1 MRVAVLVSNDLTY
14 DQRVSKIC
22 DSLQHKNWEVRLV
35 GVLKFGSTSLQR
47 NYSTKRLNVFF
58 SKGPLFYFM
67 LNTRMFFYLLFHKT
81 EAIWANDLDVLWPA
95 ILMKKLRGTKVI
107 YDSHEYFTE
116 AEGLTGRERIKAIW
130 TRIEERCIPH
140 VDLFITVNESIAS
153 IYRKKYNRE
162 VLVQRNMP
170 VLLEDESEREALF
183 EVKTVVL
190 QGAYI
195 DPDRGGMELVE
206 AFQFI
211 EGIQLLIVG
220 AGRDLENIK
229 RRIIEL
235 QLEEKVKVL
244 PRMSYFDLKK
254 LTRRVH
260 LGVSL
265 DKPLHLNYTLS
276 LPNKLFDYI
285 HAGVPVLVS
294 NLVEPARIVNEYQ
307 VGEVVEEVTPK
318 VIAEGIQ
325 KVLNSASYNEYR
337 AATKKAKSA
346 LHWQADFD
354 KLDFS
359 KIS

>member
-35 GVLKFGSTSLQR
+35 GVLKSGSTSLQR
-47 NYSTKRLNVFF
+47 NYSIQRLNVFF
-58 SKGPLFYFM
+58 SKGSLFYFM

-211 EGIQLLIVG
+211 EGIQLIIVG

-229 RRIIEL
+229 RRIVEL

-244 PRMSYFDLKK
+244 PRMSYLELKK
-254 LTRRVH
+254 LTQRAH

-294 NLVEPARIVNEYQ
+294 NLVEPARIVNEYL
-307 VGEVVEEVTPK
+307 VGEVIEEVTPK
-318 VIAEGIQ
+318 AIAEGIQ
-325 KVLNSASYNEYR
+325 KVLNSLSYEGYR

-354 KLDFS
+354 KIDFS
-359 KIS
+359 KFS

>member
-1 MRVAVLVSNDLTY
+1 
-14 DQRVSKIC
+14 
-22 DSLQHKNWEVRLV
+22 
-35 GVLKFGSTSLQR
+35 LKSGSTPLKR
-47 NYSTKRLNVFF
+47 NYSTQRLNVFF

-67 LNTRMFFYLLFHKT
+67 LNVRMLFYLLFHKT
-81 EAIWANDLDVLWPA
+81 EIIWANDLDVLWPA
-95 ILMKKLRGTKVI
+95 VFMKKLRGTKVI

-130 TRIEERCIPH
+130 TRIEERCVPH
-140 VDLFITVNESIAS
+140 VDLFLTVNESIAA

-170 VLLEDESEREALF
+170 ILLEDESEREELF

-206 AFQFI
+206 AFQFL

-229 RRIIEL
+229 RRIAEL
-235 QLEEKVKVL
+235 HLEERVKVL
-244 PRMSYFDLKK
+244 PRMSYFELKK
-254 LTRRVH
+254 LTQRVH

-294 NLVEPARIVNEYQ
+294 NLVEPACIVNEYQ
-307 VGEVVEEVTPK
+307 VGEVVEEVTPEA
-318 VIAEGIQ
+318 IAEGIQ
-325 KVLNSASYNEYR
+325 KVLNSLSYEDYR

-354 KLDFS
+354 KIDFS
-359 KIS
+359 KFS

>member
-1 MRVAVLVSNDLTY
+1 
-14 DQRVSKIC
+14 
-22 DSLQHKNWEVRLV
+22 
-35 GVLKFGSTSLQR
+35 
-47 NYSTKRLNVFF
+47 
-58 SKGPLFYFM
+58 
-67 LNTRMFFYLLFHKT
+67 
-81 EAIWANDLDVLWPA
+81 
-95 ILMKKLRGTKVI
+95 
-107 YDSHEYFTE
+107 
-116 AEGLTGRERIKAIW
+116 
-130 TRIEERCIPH
+130 
-140 VDLFITVNESIAS
+140 VNESIAS

-170 VLLEDESEREALF
+170 ILVEDESEREELF

-206 AFQFI
+206 AFQFL

-229 RRIIEL
+229 RRIVEL

-244 PRMSYFDLKK
+244 PRMSYSELKK
-254 LTRRVH
+254 LTQRVH

-285 HAGVPVLVS
+285 HAEVPVLVS
-294 NLVEPARIVNEYQ
+294 NLVEPARIVTEYK
-307 VGEVVEEVTPK
+307 VGEVVLEVTPK
-318 VIAEGIQ
+318 SIAEGIQ
-325 KVLNSASYNEYR
+325 KVLNSASYEAYR
-337 AATKKAKSA
+337 TATKKAKSA

-354 KLDFS
+354 KIDFS
-359 KIS
+359 KFS

>member
-22 DSLQHKNWEVRLV
+22 DSLQHKKWDVHLI
-35 GVLKFGSTSLQR
+35 GVLKSGSTSLQR
-47 NYSTKRLNVFF
+47 NYSTQRLNVFF

-67 LNTRMFFYLLFHKT
+67 LNVRMFFYLLFHKT
-81 EAIWANDLDVLWPA
+81 EIIWANYLDVLWPA
-95 ILMKKLRGTKVI
+95 VFMKRIRGTKII

-116 AEGLTGRERIKAIW
+116 AEGLTGRERIKAFW

-140 VDLFITVNESIAS
+140 VDLFITVNESIAE
-153 IYRKKYNRE
+153 IYRNKYKRE
-162 VLVQRNMP
+162 VFVQRNMP
-170 VLLEDESEREALF
+170 ILVEDESEREELF
-183 EVKTVVL
+183 ELKTVVL

-206 AFQFI
+206 AFQFLD
-211 EGIQLLIVG
+211 GIQLLIVG

-229 RRIIEL
+229 KRIVEL
-235 QLEEKVKVL
+235 RLEEKVKVL
-244 PRMSYFDLKK
+244 PRMSYFELKK
-254 LTRRVH
+254 LTQTSH

-294 NLVEPARIVNEYQ
+294 NLVEPARIVNEFK
-307 VGEVVEEVTPK
+307 VGEVIEEVTPK
-318 VIAEGIQ
+318 AIAEGIQ
-325 KVLNSASYNEYR
+325 KVLNSSTYNEYR

-359 KIS
+359 IIS

>member
-22 DSLQHKNWEVRLV
+22 DSLQHKKWEVQLV
-35 GVLKFGSTSLQR
+35 GVLKTESTSIQR
-47 NYSTKRLNVFF
+47 TYSTNRLRVFF

-67 LNTRMFFYLLFHKT
+67 LNVRMFFYLLFHKT
-81 EAIWANDLDVLWPA
+81 DVIWANDLDVLWPA
-95 ILMKKLRGTKVI
+95 VLMKKLRGTKVI

-170 VLLEDESEREALF
+170 ILVEDESEREELF

-206 AFQFI
+206 AFQYL

-229 RRIIEL
+229 KRIVEL
-235 QLEEKVKVL
+235 RLEEKVKVL
-244 PRMSYFDLKK
+244 PRMSYFELKK
-254 LTRRVH
+254 LTQRVQ

-265 DKPLHLNYTLS
+265 DKPLHMNYTLS

-294 NLVEPARIVNEYQ
+294 NLVEPARIVNEYG
-307 VGEVVEEVTPK
+307 VGEVVSEVTPK
-318 VIAEGIQ
+318 TIAEGIQ
-325 KVLNSASYNEYR
+325 KILDSSSYEAYR
-337 AATKKAKSA
+337 TATKKAKSA

>member
-22 DSLQHKNWEVRLV
+22 DSLQHKKWEVQLV
-35 GVLKFGSTSLQR
+35 GVLKTESTSVQR
-47 NYSTKRLNVFF
+47 TYSTNRLRVFF

-67 LNTRMFFYLLFHKT
+67 LNVRMFFYLLFHKT
-81 EAIWANDLDVLWPA
+81 EIIWANDLDVLWSA
-95 ILMKKLRGTKVI
+95 VLIKKLRGAKII

-116 AEGLTGRERIKAIW
+116 AEGLTGRERIKAFW

-140 VDLFITVNESIAS
+140 VDLFITVNESIAK
-153 IYRKKYNRE
+153 IYREKYNRE

-170 VLLEDESEREALF
+170 ILVEDESEREELF

-206 AFQFI
+206 AFQYL

-229 RRIIEL
+229 RRIVEL

-244 PRMSYFDLKK
+244 PRMSYFELKQ
-254 LTRRVH
+254 LTQRVH

-325 KVLNSASYNEYR
+325 KVLNSPSYNEYKT
-337 AATKKAKSA
+337 ATKKAKSA

>member
-22 DSLQHKNWEVRLV
+22 DSLQHKNWEVRLI
-35 GVLKFGSTSLQR
+35 GVIKPGSTPLQR
-47 NYSTKRLNVFF
+47 NYSTQRLNVFF

-67 LNTRMFFYLLFHKT
+67 LNVRMFFYLLFHKT
-81 EAIWANDLDVLWPA
+81 EIIWANDLDVLWPA
-95 ILMKKLRGTKVI
+95 ILMKKFRGTKVI

-116 AEGLTGRERIKAIW
+116 AEGLTGRARIKAIW
-130 TRIEERCIPH
+130 TRIEERCVPQ
-140 VDLFITVNESIAS
+140 VDLFLTVNESIAS

-170 VLLEDESEREALF
+170 VFVEDEGEREELF

-206 AFQFI
+206 AFQFL

-229 RRIIEL
+229 RRIVGL
-235 QLEEKVKVL
+235 KLEEKVKVL

-254 LTRRVH
+254 LTQRVH

-294 NLVEPARIVNEYQ
+294 NLVEPARIVREHQ
-307 VGEVVEEVTPK
+307 VGEVIEEVTPK

-325 KVLNSASYNEYR
+325 KVLNSSSYEAYR
-337 AATKKAKSA
+337 VATKKAKSA

-354 KLDFS
+354 KIDFS
-359 KIS
+359 KFS

>member
-35 GVLKFGSTSLQR
+35 GVLKSGSTPFQR
-47 NYSTKRLNVFF
+47 NYSTQRLNVFF

-67 LNTRMFFYLLFHKT
+67 LNVRMFFYLLFHKT
-81 EAIWANDLDVLWPA
+81 EIIWANDLDVLWPA
-95 ILMKKLRGTKVI
+95 VLMKKLRGTKVI

-153 IYRKKYNRE
+153 IYRKKYNLE

-170 VLLEDESEREALF
+170 VLVEDESEREELF

-206 AFQFI
+206 AFQYL

-244 PRMSYFDLKK
+244 PRMSYLELKK
-254 LTRRVH
+254 LTQRVH

-307 VGEVVEEVTPK
+307 VGEVIEEVTPNA
-318 VIAEGIQ
+318 IAEGIL
-325 KVLNSASYNEYR
+325 KVLNSSLYEAYR

-354 KLDFS
+354 KIDFS
-359 KIS
+359 KFS

>member
-22 DSLQHKNWEVRLV
+22 DSLQHKKWDVQLV
-35 GVLKFGSTSLQR
+35 GVLKPESTFLQR
-47 NYSTKRLNVFF
+47 TYSIERLRVFF
-58 SKGPLFYFM
+58 TKGPLFYFM
-67 LNTRMFFYLLFHKT
+67 LNVRMFFYLLFHKT
-81 EAIWANDLDVLWPA
+81 EIIWANDLDVLWPA
-95 ILMKKLRGTKVI
+95 VLMKKLRGTKVI

-116 AEGLTGRERIKAIW
+116 AEGLNGRERIKAIW
-130 TRIEERCIPH
+130 TRIEERCVPF
-140 VDLFITVNESIAS
+140 VDVFITVNESIAS

-170 VLLEDESEREALF
+170 VLVEEWEEQVELF
-183 EVKTVVL
+183 ETKTVVL

-206 AFQFI
+206 AFQHL
-211 EGIQLLIVG
+211 EGVQLLIVG

-229 RRIIEL
+229 RRIVEL
-235 QLEEKVKVL
+235 HLEEKVKVL
-244 PRMSYFDLKK
+244 PRMSYFELKK
-254 LTRRVH
+254 LTQRVH

-294 NLVEPARIVNEYQ
+294 NLVEPARIVNEYN

-325 KVLNSASYNEYR
+325 KVLNSSSYEAYR
-337 AATKKAKSA
+337 ASAKKAMSA

>member
-1 MRVAVLVSNDLTY
+1 MPVAVLVSNDLTY

-22 DSLQHKNWEVRLV
+22 DSLQHKNWEVLLI
-35 GVLKFGSTSLQR
+35 GVLKSGSTPLQR
-47 NYSTKRLNVFF
+47 NYSTQRLNVFF

-67 LNTRMFFYLLFHKT
+67 LNTRIFFYLLFHKT
-81 EAIWANDLDVLWPA
+81 EVIWANDLDVLWPA

-116 AEGLTGRERIKAIW
+116 AEGLTGRERIKAVW
-130 TRIEERCIPH
+130 TRIEERCIPQI
-140 VDLFITVNESIAS
+140 DLFITVNESIAE
-153 IYRKKYNRE
+153 IYRAKYKRE
-162 VLVQRNMP
+162 VFVQRNMP
-170 VLLEDESEREALF
+170 VLMEELEEEVELF
-183 EVKTVVL
+183 EMKTVVL

-206 AFQFI
+206 AFQYL

-229 RRIIEL
+229 ERIVEL

-244 PRMSYFDLKK
+244 PRMSYFELKK
-254 LTRRVH
+254 LTQRVH

-307 VGEVVEEVTPK
+307 VGEVIEEVTPK

-325 KVLNSASYNEYR
+325 KVLNSASYETYR

>member
-22 DSLQHKNWEVRLV
+22 NSLQHKNWEVRLI
-35 GVLKFGSTSLQR
+35 GVLKSESTPLER
-47 NYSTKRLNVFF
+47 TYSTKRLNVFF

-67 LNTRMFFYLLFHKT
+67 LNVRMFFYLLFHKT
-81 EAIWANDLDVLWPA
+81 EIIWANDLDVLWPA
-95 ILMKKLRGTKVI
+95 VLMKRLRGTKVI

-116 AEGLTGRERIKAIW
+116 AEGLAGRERIKAIW
-130 TRIEERCIPH
+130 TRIEKRCVPH

-153 IYRKKYNRE
+153 IYREKYNRE
-162 VLVQRNMP
+162 VWVQRNMP
-170 VLLEDESEREALF
+170 VLVEDDSVNEDLF

-206 AFQFI
+206 AFQFL

-220 AGRDLENIK
+220 SGRDLENIK
-229 RRIIEL
+229 RRIVEL
-235 QLEEKVKVL
+235 HLEEKVKVL
-244 PRMSYFDLKK
+244 LRMSYLELKK
-254 LTRRVH
+254 LTQRVH

-294 NLVEPARIVNEYQ
+294 NLIEPARIVNEFQ
-307 VGEVVEEVTPK
+307 VGEIVEDVTPK
-318 VIAEGIQ
+318 SIAKGIE
-325 KVLNSASYNEYR
+325 KILNSPSYDSYR
-337 AATKKAKSA
+337 DATKKAKSA

-354 KLDFS
+354 KIDFS
-359 KIS
+359 KFS

>member
-22 DSLQHKNWEVRLV
+22 DSIQHKNWEVLLI
-35 GVLKFGSTSLQR
+35 GVLKSGSTPLQR
-47 NYSTKRLNVFF
+47 NYSTQRLNVFF

-95 ILMKKLRGTKVI
+95 ILMKKLRGTKII

-130 TRIEERCIPH
+130 TRIEERCIPQ
-140 VDLFITVNESIAS
+140 VDLFVTVNESIAS

-170 VLLEDESEREALF
+170 VLVEDEREREELF

-206 AFQFI
+206 AFQYL

-229 RRIIEL
+229 SRIIEL
-235 QLEEKVKVL
+235 HLEEKVKVL
-244 PRMSYFDLKK
+244 PRVSYFDLKK
-254 LTRRVH
+254 LTQRVH

-325 KVLNSASYNEYR
+325 KVLNSTSYEAYR

>member
-1 MRVAVLVSNDLTY
+1 
-14 DQRVSKIC
+14 
-22 DSLQHKNWEVRLV
+22 VRLI
-35 GVLKFGSTSLQR
+35 GVLKSGSTPLQR
-47 NYSTKRLNVFF
+47 NYSTQRLNVLF

-67 LNTRMFFYLLFHKT
+67 LNVRMFFYLLFHKT
-81 EAIWANDLDVLWPA
+81 EIIWANDLDVLWPA

-130 TRIEERCIPH
+130 TRIEERCVPQ
-140 VDLFITVNESIAS
+140 VDLFLTVNESIAS

-170 VLLEDESEREALF
+170 ILVEDEYEREELF

-206 AFQFI
+206 AFQFL
-211 EGIQLLIVG
+211 EGIQLFIVG

-229 RRIIEL
+229 RRIVEL
-235 QLEEKVKVL
+235 HVEEKAKVL
-244 PRMSYFDLKK
+244 PRMSYDELKK
-254 LTRRVH
+254 LTQRVH

-265 DKPLHLNYTLS
+265 DKPLHMNYTLS

-294 NLVEPARIVNEYQ
+294 NLVEPARIVSEYQ
-307 VGEVVEEVTPK
+307 VGEVLEEVTPK
-318 VIAEGIQ
+318 MIAEGIQ
-325 KVLNSASYNEYR
+325 KMLNSSSYEAYR

-354 KLDFS
+354 KIDFS
-359 KIS
+359 KFS

>member
-22 DSLQHKNWEVRLV
+22 DSLQHKNWEVLLI
-35 GVLKFGSTSLQR
+35 GVLKSGSTPLQR
-47 NYSTKRLNVFF
+47 NYSTQRLNVFF

-95 ILMKKLRGTKVI
+95 ILMKKLRGTKII

-130 TRIEERCIPH
+130 TRIEERCIPQ
-140 VDLFITVNESIAS
+140 VDLFVTVNESIAS

-170 VLLEDESEREALF
+170 VLVEDEREREELF

-206 AFQFI
+206 AFQYL

-229 RRIIEL
+229 SRIIEL
-235 QLEEKVKVL
+235 HLEEKVKVL
-244 PRMSYFDLKK
+244 PRVSYFDLKK
-254 LTRRVH
+254 LTQRVH

-325 KVLNSASYNEYR
+325 KVLNSTSYEAYR

>member
-35 GVLKFGSTSLQR
+35 GVLKSGSTPFQR
-47 NYSTKRLNVFF
+47 NYSTQRLNVFF

-67 LNTRMFFYLLFHKT
+67 LNVRMFFYLLFHKT
-81 EAIWANDLDVLWPA
+81 EIIWANDLDVLWPA
-95 ILMKKLRGTKVI
+95 VLMKKLRGTKVI

-170 VLLEDESEREALF
+170 VLVEDESEREALF

-206 AFQFI
+206 AFQFLD
-211 EGIQLLIVG
+211 GIQLLIVG

-229 RRIIEL
+229 RRIVEL

-244 PRMSYFDLKK
+244 PRMSYLELKK
-254 LTRRVH
+254 LTQRVH

-307 VGEVVEEVTPK
+307 VGEVIEEVTPK

-325 KVLNSASYNEYR
+325 KVLNSASYNEYK

-354 KLDFS
+354 KIDFS
-359 KIS
+359 KFS

>member
-22 DSLQHKNWEVRLV
+22 DSLRHKNWEVELV
-35 GVLKFGSTSLQR
+35 GVLKPESVSLQR
-47 NYSTKRLNVFF
+47 NYSTKRLCVFF
-58 SKGPLFYFM
+58 SKGPLFYVM
-67 LNTRMFFYLLFHKT
+67 LNVRMFIHLLFHKT
-81 EAIWANDLDVLWPA
+81 DIIWANDLDVLWPA
-95 ILMKKLRGTKVI
+95 VLVNKLRGTRVI

-116 AEGLTGRERIKAIW
+116 AEGLTGRVRIKAIW
-130 TRIEERCIPH
+130 TRIEERCIPF
-140 VDLFITVNESIAS
+140 VDIFITVNESIAS

-170 VLLEDESEREALF
+170 ILVEDESEREELF

-206 AFQFI
+206 AFQFLEEI
-211 EGIQLLIVG
+211 ELLIVG
-220 AGRDLENIK
+220 AGRDFENIK
-229 RRIIEL
+229 RRIVEL
-235 QLEEKVKVL
+235 HLEEKVKVL
-244 PRMSYFDLKK
+244 PRMSYFELKK
-254 LTRRVH
+254 LTQRVH

-294 NLVEPARIVNEYQ
+294 NLVEPARIVNEFK
-307 VGEVVEEVTPK
+307 VGEVVSEVTSK
-318 VIAEGIQ
+318 SIAEGIQ
-325 KVLNSASYNEYR
+325 KILNSSSYEAYR
-337 AATKKAKSA
+337 VATKKAKSA

>member
-1 MRVAVLVSNDLTY
+1 M
-14 DQRVSKIC
+14 
-22 DSLQHKNWEVRLV
+22 
-35 GVLKFGSTSLQR
+35 
-47 NYSTKRLNVFF
+47 
-58 SKGPLFYFM
+58 
-67 LNTRMFFYLLFHKT
+67 
-81 EAIWANDLDVLWPA
+81 
-95 ILMKKLRGTKVI
+95 
-107 YDSHEYFTE
+107 
-116 AEGLTGRERIKAIW
+116 
-130 TRIEERCIPH
+130 
-140 VDLFITVNESIAS
+140 NESIAE
-153 IYRKKYNRE
+153 IYRNKYKRE
-162 VLVQRNMP
+162 VFVQRNMP
-170 VLLEDESEREALF
+170 ILVEDESEREELF
-183 EVKTVVL
+183 ELKTVVL

-206 AFQFI
+206 AFQFLD
-211 EGIQLLIVG
+211 GIQLLIVG

-229 RRIIEL
+229 KRIVEL
-235 QLEEKVKVL
+235 RLEEKVKVL

-254 LTRRVH
+254 LTQRVH

-294 NLVEPARIVNEYQ
+294 NLVEPARIVNEFK
-307 VGEVVEEVTPK
+307 VGEVIEEVTPK
-318 VIAEGIQ
+318 AIAEGIQ

-337 AATKKAKSA
+337 TATKKAKSA

>member
-1 MRVAVLVSNDLTY
+1 MRVAVLVSNDLVY

-22 DSLQHKNWEVRLV
+22 DSLQHKNWEVQLV
-35 GVLKFGSTSLQR
+35 GVLKPESISLQR
-47 NYSTKRLNVFF
+47 NYSTTRLRVFF

-67 LNTRMFFYLLFHKT
+67 LNVRIFFYLLFHKT
-81 EAIWANDLDVLWPA
+81 EIIWANDLDVLWPA
-95 ILMKKLRGTKVI
+95 VFMKKLRGTRVI
-107 YDSHEYFTE
+107 YDSHEFFTE
-116 AEGLTGRERIKAIW
+116 AEGLTGRKRIKAIW
-130 TRIEERCIPH
+130 TRIEEQCIPH
-140 VDLFITVNESIAS
+140 VDLFLTVNESIAS

-170 VLLEDESEREALF
+170 ILMEGESLTEDLL
-183 EVKTVVL
+183 EVKTVIL

-206 AFQFI
+206 AFQYL

-229 RRIIEL
+229 KRIDEL
-235 QLEEKVKVL
+235 HLEEKVKVL
-244 PRMSYFDLKK
+244 PRMSYFELKK
-254 LTRRVH
+254 LTQCVH

-307 VGEVVEEVTPK
+307 IGEVVEEVTPK
-318 VIAEGIQ
+318 VIADGIQ
-325 KVLNSASYNEYR
+325 KVLNSASYQDYR

>member
-22 DSLQHKNWEVRLV
+22 DSLQHKKWDVHLI
-35 GVLKFGSTSLQR
+35 GVLKSGSTSLQR
-47 NYSTKRLNVFF
+47 NYSTQRLNVFF

-67 LNTRMFFYLLFHKT
+67 LNVRMFFYLLFHKT
-81 EAIWANDLDVLWPA
+81 EIIWANDLDVLWSA
-95 ILMKKLRGTKVI
+95 VLIKKLRGAKII

-116 AEGLTGRERIKAIW
+116 AEGLTGRERIKAFW

-140 VDLFITVNESIAS
+140 VDLFITVNESIAE
-153 IYRKKYNRE
+153 IYRNKYKRE
-162 VLVQRNMP
+162 VFVQRNMP
-170 VLLEDESEREALF
+170 ILVEDESEREELF
-183 EVKTVVL
+183 ELKTVVL

-206 AFQFI
+206 AFQFLD
-211 EGIQLLIVG
+211 GIQLLIVG

-229 RRIIEL
+229 SRIIEL

-244 PRMSYFDLKK
+244 PRMSYFELKK
-254 LTRRVH
+254 LTQRVH

-325 KVLNSASYNEYR
+325 KVLNSPSYEAYR
-337 AATKKAKSA
+337 DATKKAKSA

>member
-1 MRVAVLVSNDLTY
+1 MRVAVLVSNDLAY

-22 DSLQHKNWEVRLV
+22 DSLQHKNWEVQLV
-35 GVLKFGSTSLQR
+35 GVLKSESISLQR
-47 NYSTKRLNVFF
+47 EYSTKRLRVFF
-58 SKGPLFYFM
+58 SKGPLFYVM
-67 LNTRMFFYLLFHKT
+67 LNVRMFFYLLFHKT
-81 EAIWANDLDVLWPA
+81 DVIWANDLDVLWPA
-95 ILMKKLRGTKVI
+95 VFMKKFRGTKII

-130 TRIEERCIPH
+130 TRIEERCIPY
-140 VDLFITVNESIAS
+140 VDVFITVNESIAE
-153 IYRKKYNRE
+153 IYRAKYKRE
-162 VLVQRNMP
+162 VFVQRNMP
-170 VLLEDESEREALF
+170 VLSEELEEQVDLF
-183 EVKTVVL
+183 EVNTVVL

-206 AFQFI
+206 AFQYL

-220 AGRDLENIK
+220 AGRDLENMK
-229 RRIIEL
+229 RRIVEL
-235 QLEEKVKVL
+235 HLEDKVKVL
-244 PRMSYFDLKK
+244 PRMSYSELKK
-254 LTRRVH
+254 LTQRVH

-265 DKPLHLNYTLS
+265 DKPLHMNYTLS

-294 NLVEPARIVNEYQ
+294 NLVEPARIVNEYK
-307 VGEVVEEVTPK
+307 VGEVVLEVTPK
-318 VIAEGIQ
+318 SIAEGIQ
-325 KVLNSASYNEYR
+325 RILNSSSYEAFR
-337 AATKKAKSA
+337 SATKKAKST

>member
-22 DSLQHKNWEVRLV
+22 DSLQYKNWEVELV
-35 GVLKFGSTSLQR
+35 GVLKPESISLQR
-47 NYSTKRLNVFF
+47 NYSTRRLRVFF
-58 SKGPLFYFM
+58 SKGPLFYIM
-67 LNTRMFFYLLFHKT
+67 LNVRMFFYLLFHKT
-81 EAIWANDLDVLWPA
+81 EIIWANDLDVLWPA
-95 ILMKKLRGTKVI
+95 VFMKKLRGTRII

-130 TRIEERCIPH
+130 TGIEEQCIPH
-140 VDLFITVNESIAS
+140 VDLFVTVNESIAS

-170 VLLEDESEREALF
+170 ILVEEESLTEDLL
-183 EVKTVVL
+183 EVKTVIL

-206 AFQFI
+206 AFQYL

-229 RRIIEL
+229 KRIVEL
-235 QLEEKVKVL
+235 HLEEKVKVL
-244 PRMSYFDLKK
+244 LRMSYSELKK
-254 LTRRVH
+254 LTQRVH

-325 KVLNSASYNEYR
+325 KVLNSSSYREYR
-337 AATKKAKSA
+337 AATKKAKSK

-354 KLDFS
+354 KIDFS
-359 KIS
+359 KFS

>member
-1 MRVAVLVSNDLTY
+1 MRVAVLVSNDLVY

-22 DSLQHKNWEVRLV
+22 DSLQHKNWEVELV
-35 GVLKFGSTSLQR
+35 GVLKPESISLQR
-47 NYSTKRLNVFF
+47 DYSTKRLRVFF
-58 SKGPLFYFM
+58 SKGPLFYVM
-67 LNTRMFFYLLFHKT
+67 LNVRMFFYLLFHKT
-81 EAIWANDLDVLWPA
+81 DVIWANDLDVLWPA
-95 ILMKKLRGTKVI
+95 VLMKKLRGTKII

-130 TRIEERCIPH
+130 TRIEERCIPF
-140 VDLFITVNESIAS
+140 VDVFITVNESIAE
-153 IYRKKYNRE
+153 IYRAEYKRE

-170 VLLEDESEREALF
+170 VLAEELEEQVELF
-183 EVKTVVL
+183 EMKTVVL

-206 AFQFI
+206 AFQYL

-229 RRIIEL
+229 RRIVEL
-235 QLEEKVKVL
+235 HLEEKVKVL
-244 PRMSYFDLKK
+244 PRMSYFELKK
-254 LTRRVH
+254 LTQRVH

-265 DKPLHLNYTLS
+265 DKPLHMNYTLS
-276 LPNKLFDYI
+276 LPNKLFDYM

-294 NLVEPARIVNEYQ
+294 NLVEPTRIVNEYK
-307 VGEVVEEVTPK
+307 VGEVVSEVTPRA
-318 VIAEGIQ
+318 IAEGIQ
-325 KVLNSASYNEYR
+325 KILNSSSYGAYR

>member
-22 DSLQHKNWEVRLV
+22 NSLQHKNWEVRLI
-35 GVLKFGSTSLQR
+35 GVLKSESTPLQR
-47 NYSTKRLNVFF
+47 SYSTQRLNVFF

-67 LNTRMFFYLLFHKT
+67 LNFRMFFYLLFHKT
-81 EAIWANDLDVLWPA
+81 EIIWANDLDVLWPA
-95 ILMKKLRGTKVI
+95 VLMKKLRGTKVI

-130 TRIEERCIPH
+130 TRIEKRCVPH
-140 VDLFITVNESIAS
+140 VDLFITVNESIAT
-153 IYRKKYNRE
+153 IYREKYNRE
-162 VLVQRNMP
+162 VCVQRNMP
-170 VLLEDESEREALF
+170 VLVEDDSVSEDLF

-206 AFQFI
+206 AFQYL

-220 AGRDLENIK
+220 AGRDLDNIK
-229 RRIIEL
+229 RRIVEL

-244 PRMSYFDLKK
+244 PRMSYFELKK
-254 LTRRVH
+254 LTQRVH

-294 NLVEPARIVNEYQ
+294 NLVEPARIVNEYK

-325 KVLNSASYNEYR
+325 KVLNSPLYQDYR

-354 KLDFS
+354 KIDFS
-359 KIS
+359 VFS

>member
-35 GVLKFGSTSLQR
+35 GVLKSGSTSLQR
-47 NYSTKRLNVFF
+47 NYSTQRLNVFF
-58 SKGPLFYFM
+58 TKGPLFYFM
-67 LNTRMFFYLLFHKT
+67 LNVRMFFYLLLHKT
-81 EAIWANDLDVLWPA
+81 EIIWANDLDVLWPA
-95 ILMKKLRGTKVI
+95 VLMKKLRGTKVI

-116 AEGLTGRERIKAIW
+116 SEGLTGRERIKAIW

-140 VDLFITVNESIAS
+140 VDLFITVNESIVS

-162 VLVQRNMP
+162 VLIQRNMP
-170 VLLEDESEREALF
+170 ILVEDESEREALF

-206 AFQFI
+206 AFQFL

-235 QLEEKVKVL
+235 HLEEKVKVL
-244 PRMSYFDLKK
+244 PRMSYLELKK
-254 LTRRVH
+254 LTQRVH

-294 NLVEPARIVNEYQ
+294 NLVEPARIVNEYL
-307 VGEVVEEVTPK
+307 VGEVIEEVTPK

-325 KVLNSASYNEYR
+325 KVLNSASYEAYR

-354 KLDFS
+354 KIDFS
-359 KIS
+359 KFS

>member
-22 DSLQHKNWEVRLV
+22 NSLQHKNWEVRLI
-35 GVLKFGSTSLQR
+35 GVLKSESAPLERT
-47 NYSTKRLNVFF
+47 YSTKRLNVFF

-67 LNTRMFFYLLFHKT
+67 LNFRMFFYLLFHKT
-81 EAIWANDLDVLWPA
+81 EIIWANDLDVLWPA
-95 ILMKKLRGTKVI
+95 VLMKRFRGTKVI

-130 TRIEERCIPH
+130 TRIEKRCVPH

-153 IYRKKYNRE
+153 IYREKYNRE
-162 VLVQRNMP
+162 VCVQRNMP
-170 VLLEDESEREALF
+170 VLVEDDSGNEDLF
-183 EVKTVVL
+183 DVKTVVL

-206 AFQFI
+206 AFQYL

-220 AGRDLENIK
+220 AGRDLENMK
-229 RRIIEL
+229 RRIVEL
-235 QLEEKVKVL
+235 HLEEKVKVL
-244 PRMSYFDLKK
+244 PRMSYSELKK
-254 LTRRVH
+254 LTQRVH

-294 NLVEPARIVNEYQ
+294 NLIEPARIVNEFQ
-307 VGEVVEEVTPK
+307 VGEIVEDVTPK
-318 VIAEGIQ
+318 SIAKGIE
-325 KVLNSASYNEYR
+325 KILNSPSYESYR
-337 AATKKAKSA
+337 DATKKAKSA

-354 KLDFS
+354 KIDFS
-359 KIS
+359 NFS

>member
-22 DSLQHKNWEVRLV
+22 DSLQHKKWEVQLV
-35 GVLKFGSTSLQR
+35 GVLKTESTSIQR
-47 NYSTKRLNVFF
+47 TYSTNRLRVFF

-67 LNTRMFFYLLFHKT
+67 LNVRMFFYLLFHKT
-81 EAIWANDLDVLWPA
+81 EIIWANDLDVLWPA
-95 ILMKKLRGTKVI
+95 VFMKRIRGTKII

-116 AEGLTGRERIKAIW
+116 AEGLTGRERIKAFW

-140 VDLFITVNESIAS
+140 VDLFITVNESIAE
-153 IYRKKYNRE
+153 IYRNKYKRE
-162 VLVQRNMP
+162 VFVQRNMP
-170 VLLEDESEREALF
+170 ILVEDESEREELF

-206 AFQFI
+206 AFQYL

-229 RRIIEL
+229 RRIVEL

-244 PRMSYFDLKK
+244 PRMSYLELKQ
-254 LTRRVH
+254 LTQRVH

-294 NLVEPARIVNEYQ
+294 NLLEPARIVNEYG
-307 VGEVVEEVTPK
+307 VGEVVSEVTPK
-318 VIAEGIQ
+318 AIAVGIQ
-325 KVLNSASYNEYR
+325 IVLNSPSYNEYKT
-337 AATKKAKSA
+337 ATKKAKSA

>member
-22 DSLQHKNWEVRLV
+22 DSLQHKNWEVRLI
-35 GVLKFGSTSLQR
+35 GVLKSGSSPLQR
-47 NYSTKRLNVFF
+47 NYSTQRLNVFF

-67 LNTRMFFYLLFHKT
+67 LNVRMFFYLLFHKT
-81 EAIWANDLDVLWPA
+81 DVIWANDLDVLWPA
-95 ILMKKLRGTKVI
+95 VLMKKLRGTKVI

-116 AEGLTGRERIKAIW
+116 AEGLTGRDRIKAIW

-153 IYRKKYNRE
+153 IYRKKYSRE
-162 VLVQRNMP
+162 VFVQRNMP
-170 VLLEDESEREALF
+170 VLLKDESEREVLF

-206 AFQFI
+206 AFQYL

-235 QLEEKVKVL
+235 HLEEKVKVL

-254 LTRRVH
+254 LTQRVH

-294 NLVEPARIVNEYQ
+294 NLVEPARIVNEYH

-354 KLDFS
+354 RLDFS
-359 KIS
+359 IIY

>member
-1 MRVAVLVSNDLTY
+1 MPILV
-14 DQRVSKIC
+14 
-22 DSLQHKNWEVRLV
+22 
-35 GVLKFGSTSLQR
+35 
-47 NYSTKRLNVFF
+47 
-58 SKGPLFYFM
+58 
-67 LNTRMFFYLLFHKT
+67 
-81 EAIWANDLDVLWPA
+81 
-95 ILMKKLRGTKVI
+95 
-107 YDSHEYFTE
+107 
-116 AEGLTGRERIKAIW
+116 
-130 TRIEERCIPH
+130 
-140 VDLFITVNESIAS
+140 
-153 IYRKKYNRE
+153 
-162 VLVQRNMP
+162 
-170 VLLEDESEREALF
+170 EDESEREALF

-206 AFQFI
+206 AFQYL

-235 QLEEKVKVL
+235 HLEEMVKVL

-254 LTRRVH
+254 LTQRVH

-294 NLVEPARIVNEYQ
+294 NLVEPARIVNEYH
-307 VGEVVEEVTPK
+307 VGEVVEEVSPK
-318 VIAEGIQ
+318 VIAEGIE
-325 KVLNSASYNEYR
+325 KVLNSPSYEAYR

-354 KLDFS
+354 KIDFS
-359 KIS
+359 KFS

>member
-22 DSLQHKNWEVRLV
+22 NSLQHKNWEVRLI
-35 GVLKFGSTSLQR
+35 GVLKSESAPLERT
-47 NYSTKRLNVFF
+47 YSTKRLNVFF

-67 LNTRMFFYLLFHKT
+67 LNFRMFFYLLFHKT
-81 EAIWANDLDVLWPA
+81 EIIWANDLDVLWPVV
-95 ILMKKLRGTKVI
+95 LMKRFRGTKVI

-130 TRIEERCIPH
+130 TRIEKRCVPH

-153 IYRKKYNRE
+153 IYREKYNRE
-162 VLVQRNMP
+162 VCVQRNMP
-170 VLLEDESEREALF
+170 VLVEDDSGNEDLF
-183 EVKTVVL
+183 DVKTVVL

-206 AFQFI
+206 AFQYL

-220 AGRDLENIK
+220 AGRDLENMK
-229 RRIIEL
+229 RRIVEL
-235 QLEEKVKVL
+235 HLEEKVKVL
-244 PRMSYFDLKK
+244 PRMSYSELKK
-254 LTRRVH
+254 LTQRVH

-294 NLVEPARIVNEYQ
+294 NLIEPARIVNEFQ
-307 VGEVVEEVTPK
+307 VGEIVEDVTPK
-318 VIAEGIQ
+318 SIAKGIE
-325 KVLNSASYNEYR
+325 KILNSPSYESYR
-337 AATKKAKSA
+337 EATKKAKSA

-354 KLDFS
+354 KVDFS
-359 KIS
+359 NFS

>member
-22 DSLQHKNWEVRLV
+22 NSLQHKNWEVRLI
-35 GVLKFGSTSLQR
+35 GVLKPESTPLER
-47 NYSTKRLNVFF
+47 TYSTKRLNVFF

-67 LNTRMFFYLLFHKT
+67 LNVRMFFYLLFHKT
-81 EAIWANDLDVLWPA
+81 EIIWANDLDVLWPA
-95 ILMKKLRGTKVI
+95 VLMKRLRGTKVI

-130 TRIEERCIPH
+130 TRIEKRCVPH

-153 IYRKKYNRE
+153 IYREKYNRE
-162 VLVQRNMP
+162 VWVQRNMP
-170 VLLEDESEREALF
+170 VLVEDDSVNEDLF

-206 AFQFI
+206 AFQFL

-220 AGRDLENIK
+220 AGRDLENMK
-229 RRIIEL
+229 TRIVEL
-235 QLEEKVKVL
+235 HLEEKVKVL
-244 PRMSYFDLKK
+244 PRMSYLELKK
-254 LTRRVH
+254 LTQRVH

-294 NLVEPARIVNEYQ
+294 NLIEPARIVNEFQ
-307 VGEVVEEVTPK
+307 VGEIVEDVTPK
-318 VIAEGIQ
+318 SIAKGIE
-325 KVLNSASYNEYR
+325 KILNSPSYESYR
-337 AATKKAKSA
+337 DATKKAKSA

-354 KLDFS
+354 KIDFS
-359 KIS
+359 KFS

>member
-22 DSLQHKNWEVRLV
+22 NSLQHKNWEVRLI
-35 GVLKFGSTSLQR
+35 GVLKSESTPLER
-47 NYSTKRLNVFF
+47 TYSTKRLNVFF

-67 LNTRMFFYLLFHKT
+67 LNVRMFFYLLFHKT
-81 EAIWANDLDVLWPA
+81 EIIWANDLDVLWPA
-95 ILMKKLRGTKVI
+95 VLMKRLRGTKVI

-116 AEGLTGRERIKAIW
+116 AEGLAGRERIKAIW
-130 TRIEERCIPH
+130 TRIEKRCVPH

-153 IYRKKYNRE
+153 IYREKYNRE
-162 VLVQRNMP
+162 VCVQRNMP
-170 VLLEDESEREALF
+170 VLVEDDSVNEDLF

-190 QGAYI
+190 QGSYI

-206 AFQFI
+206 AFQFL

-220 AGRDLENIK
+220 AGRDLENMK
-229 RRIIEL
+229 TRIVEL
-235 QLEEKVKVL
+235 HLEEKVKVL
-244 PRMSYFDLKK
+244 PRMTYLELKK
-254 LTRRVH
+254 LTQRIH

-294 NLVEPARIVNEYQ
+294 NLIEPARIVNEFQ
-307 VGEVVEEVTPK
+307 VGEIVEDVTPK
-318 VIAEGIQ
+318 SIAKGIE
-325 KVLNSASYNEYR
+325 KILNSPSYESYR
-337 AATKKAKSA
+337 DATKKAKSA

-354 KLDFS
+354 KIDFS
-359 KIS
+359 KFS